1 MGFLQEK
8 FTNKWENTQDI
19 FLFCTVFSI
28 NKKHENDTVLQF
40 NARFFRFYNR
50 IPYRVRPNEVVALIY
65 YLEAFDGIFGVCF
78 KNEDPQSLEEV
89 QDFAIKLERNYLAA
103 CALPLIHVPDQLVKV
118 TPLDDLQ
125 PVVVTEIQE
134 VCVIEDEPQLALY
147 QVPRDE
153 QEGDSPIL
161 DDPKPIVA
169 PFESHA
175 EFQEDEG
182 ENLKTQEC

>member
-40 NARFFRFYNR
+40 NARFFRFYNQ

-89 QDFAIKLERNYLAA
+89 QDFAIKLERNYFAA
-103 CALPLIHVPDQLVKV
+103 CALPLIHVPEQPMKV
-118 TPLDDLQ
+118 TPLDDIQ
-125 PVVVTEIQE
+125 PLVVTEVHE
-134 VCVIEDEPQLALY
+134 VCVI
-147 QVPRDE
+147 
-153 QEGDSPIL
+153 
-161 DDPKPIVA
+161 
-169 PFESHA
+169 
-175 EFQEDEG
+175 
-182 ENLKTQEC
+182 